1 LKIKIP
7 PNITPQEAIKL
18 QQKLAPLIIEDSEPS
33 ININNLV
40 GCDATYIQ
48 ERTLAAASLVEY
60 ETLQPFR
67 TSTIEER
74 TRFPYVPGL
83 LAFREAPALLRAIKA
98 LKAKA
103 YVCLVDA
110 HGRAHPRK
118 FGLAC
123 HVGLSLDHPTI
134 GVAKT
139 LLYGRVKGDH
149 VLDKDDHPLAT
160 ILKLPNSKKTIY
172 VSVGHKISLTDAT
185 NIVKH
190 CLSKNGPL
198 PVRLAHEKVN
208 KQKWLLK
215 NSNQVSS

>member
-7 PNITPQEAIKL
+7 TNITPRDAVKL
-18 QQKLAPLIIEDSEPS
+18 QKKLAPLITENSELPP
-33 ININNLV
+33 NINNLL

-48 ERTLAAASLVEY
+48 GKTLAAATLVEY
-60 ETLQPFR
+60 ETLQLLR
-67 TSTIEER
+67 TSMVKER

-83 LAFREAPALLRAIKA
+83 LAFREAPAVLRAIRA
-98 LKAKA
+98 LKAKE
-103 YVCLVDA
+103 YICLVDA

-123 HVGLSLDHPTI
+123 HIGLALNRSTI
-134 GVAKT
+134 GVAKN
-139 LLYGRVKGDH
+139 LLYGRVKADR
-149 VLDKDDHPLAT
+149 VLDRDGHPLAA
-160 ILKLPNSKKTIY
+160 ILKLPNSEKTIY

-198 PVRLAHEKVN
+198 PVRLAHEEVN

-215 NSNQVSS
+215 RSNPLSS

>member
-1 LKIKIP
+1 MKIKIP
-7 PNITPQEAIKL
+7 TNITPQEAIKL
-18 QQKLAPLIIEDSEPS
+18 QKKLASLVTEDSEPS
-33 ININNLV
+33 TNINNLL

-48 ERTLAAASLVEY
+48 GKTLAAASLVEY
-60 ETLQPFR
+60 ETLQPLR
-67 TSTIEER
+67 INTIEER

-83 LAFREAPALLRAIKA
+83 LAFREAPALLRAIRA

-123 HVGLSLDHPTI
+123 HVGLALNHPTI
-134 GVAKT
+134 GVAKNI
-139 LLYGRVKGDH
+139 LYGRVKGDR
-149 VLDKDDHPLAT
+149 VLDRDDHPLAA
-160 ILKLPNSKKTIY
+160 ILKLPNSEKTIY

-198 PVRLAHEKVN
+198 PVRLAHEEVN